1 MAKGDI
7 KIVDAGGKLN
17 VPVIV
22 CNTEAAATAIYA
34 GEPVIYKTAG
44 SKYVIP
50 MADATPV
57 IGTTVAMVGIAASDS
72 TQTASADGTVQVYL
86 IDSTTVLRGKAKT
99 STAADTVAEV
109 IALKGKRVIFDLT
122 SSSYTLDTATTDGAT
137 NGLLLVGGDANTAS
151 VDFIVRPGALTGPIA

>member
-7 KIVDAGGKLN
+7 KIVDNGGKGA

-86 IDSTTVLRGKAKT
+86 VDSSVVLNAKAK
-99 STAADTVAEV
+99 SAAAADTDAEI
-109 IALKGKRVIFDLT
+109 IALKGKRTLFDLT
-122 SSSYTLDTATTDGAT
+122 SSTYTIDTAATDAAT
-137 NGLLLVGGDANTAS
+137 SGLLIVGGDSSDSSIN
-151 VDFIVRPGALTGPIA
+151 FIVRNAALDGPVA

>member
-7 KIVDAGGKLN
+7 QIVDVGGRANLTT
-17 VPVIV
+17 IT
-22 CNTEAAATAIYA
+22 CNTEANATAIKA

-72 TQTASADGTVQVYL
+72 THTASADGTVEVYL
-86 IDSTTVLRGKAKT
+86 IDSQTVLRAKAK
-99 STAADTVAEV
+99 SSAAADTAAEI
-109 IALKGKRVIFDLT
+109 IALKGKRTVFDLT
-122 SSSYTLDTATTDGAT
+122 SSTYTIDTAAADAAAS
-137 NGLLLVGGDANTAS
+137 GLIIVGGDHVTKTI
-151 VDFIVRPGALTGPIA
+151 DFVVRNAAFDGPVA